1 MKFQQPI
8 PITEIAQQ
16 INAKIIGDE
25 QLMATG
31 INEIHQV
38 EPGDITFV
46 DVKKYFAKSLNSAAS
61 IIILNEKV
69 NAPKG
74 KALLLCEEPFDAY
87 NSIIKAHRPFQPLS
101 QAIHE
106 TAEIHPSAVI
116 EPNVVIGAHVKI
128 GASTYIQANATI
140 GEYTEIGQRVVVQS
154 NAIIGTDA
162 FYFKKTEQGYEPWRS
177 GGRVIIEDDVQIGA
191 GCTINKGVSGDTV
204 IGEGS
209 KLDCQVHIGHDVKV
223 GKRCLFAAQVGVGG
237 NTEISDDVILYGQVG
252 IAQNVKIG
260 NNVIVLA
267 KSGVSKSLEAGKTY
281 FGYPANESRA
291 AYKVLAAMRH
301 LPEFFSNYY
310 KR

>member
-1 MKFQQPI
+1 MKFQHPI
-8 PITEIAQQ
+8 PITELAQQ

-46 DVKKYFAKSLNSAAS
+46 DVKKYFDRSLKSPAT

-69 NAPKG
+69 KAPKG
-74 KALLLCEEPFDAY
+74 KALLLCEQPFDAY
-87 NSIIKAHRPFQPLS
+87 NSIVKSHRPFQALAK
-101 QAIHE
+101 AIHE
-106 TAEIHPSAVI
+106 TAEVHPSAMI
-116 EPNVVIGAHVKI
+116 EPNVVIGAHVKV
-128 GASTYIQANATI
+128 GAETYIQANTTI
-140 GEYTEIGQRVVVQS
+140 AEYTEIGQGVVIQA

-162 FYFKKTEQGYEPWRS
+162 FYFKKTEKGYHPWRS

-223 GKRCLFAAQVGVGG
+223 GKRCLFAAQVGIGG
-237 NTEISDDVILYGQVG
+237 NTEIGDDVILYGQVG
-252 IAQNVKIG
+252 ISQNVKIG
-260 NNVIVLA
+260 NNVIVSA
-267 KSGVSKSLEAGKTY
+267 KSGVSKSLEAGKIY
-281 FGYPANESRA
+281 FGYPANEARS
-291 AYKVLAAMRH
+291 AYKELAALRH

-310 KR
+310 KK